1 MLPAGAFAL
10 LIRVI
15 VNNPKLKFLFK
26 LHLFKFQGS
35 GFFWSPL
42 ARSLNNFYPFEN
54 WFSRFC
60 ESV

>member
-26 LHLFKFQGS
+26 LHLFKFQGVD
-35 GFFWSPL
+35 FFGRL
-42 ARSLNNFYPFEN
+42 
-54 WFSRFC
+54 
-60 ESV
+60 